1 MLPVATC
8 LTDLLLAERAV
19 VVAQLVERLL
29 PTPEIHGSNPNIRK
43 VLFTNCELN
52 RRDDNNDKEARKG
65 PSLKKLAENYVFH
78 FFLFPLVVLIRV
90 DLDPDSIEKS
100 TVTQI
105 REQTSSSS
113 KTSSRSD

>member
-1 MLPVATC
+1 MLPVAPC

-19 VVAQLVERLL
+19 VVAQLVEGLL
-29 PTPEIHGSNPNIRK
+29 PTPEIRGSNPNTCK

-52 RRDDNNDKEARKG
+52 RRDDNNNEEAGKG
-65 PSLKKLAENYVFH
+65 PSLKKMAEKNVFH